1 MGFPHKSL
9 GGALGFLA
17 ISSALCDNIILIQ
30 RKTFEMEMAYMDNL
44 CGGSGRMTLEKV
56 LSPAEL
62 KDKCALYARVTL
74 PPGAAEGIVCV

>member
-1 MGFPHKSL
+1 
-9 GGALGFLA
+9 
-17 ISSALCDNIILIQ
+17 
-30 RKTFEMEMAYMDNL
+30 MEMAYMDNL